1 MVTSSFYAYQDA
13 ATRWLRDSGT
23 TPKPY
28 EFRLNAYLVE
38 PHDGDTI
45 IVDVDWGK
53 RRWEHDQPIRLV
65 GCAARELRDDG
76 GSQAQ
81 VALAAR
87 IQEGTWVGLRTLK
100 DDKFAPRWDCIV
112 EYYVGGVLH
121 DLAADLIADGWAVP
135 WNGRGTQPKPAW
147 PRVVA

>member
-65 GCAARELRDDG
+65 GCPARGLRDGG

-81 VALAAR
+81 DAR
-87 IQEGTWVGLRTLK
+87 SARNPVGTWVWLPTLK
-100 DDKFAPRWDCIV
+100 SDKC
-112 EYYVGGVLH
+112 
-121 DLAADLIADGWAVP
+121 
-135 WNGRGTQPKPAW
+135 
-147 PRVVA
+147 